1 LISKESIMAKSK
13 SYDPLAALRVVSDT
27 SAPSSEETPAPVTD
41 QSAAAPQSSLQL
53 VETDQGLGRTATKPS
68 IVAPLKP
75 APATGKET
83 SRPSFYFYPED
94 VSKMRSLIAY
104 VAGQHGI
111 RINDSLI
118 IRALLHLSQPGQ
130 PLIEAIENVKQ
141 MDRRRSAKRALS
153 ETHTI

>member
-1 LISKESIMAKSK
+1 MAKSK
-13 SYDPLAALRVVSDT
+13 SYDPLAALRVVSES
-27 SAPSSEETPAPVTD
+27 SAPSTEETPAPVAD
-41 QSAAAPQSSLQL
+41 QSDEPPESSLQL
-53 VETDQGLGRTATKPS
+53 VDADRGLGRTAAKPS

-75 APATGKET
+75 APATGRET

-118 IRALLHLSQPGQ
+118 IRALLLLSQPGQ
-130 PLIEAIENVKQ
+130 PLIEAVEKVKQ
-141 MDRRRSAKRALS
+141 MDRRRSAKRLLS

>member
-1 LISKESIMAKSK
+1 MAKTK
-13 SYDPLAALRVVSDT
+13 PYDPLAALRQVSAT
-27 SAPSSEETPAPVTD
+27 EAVAPSAEERREIQASVTD
-41 QSAAAPQSSLQL
+41 QTAEIPQPSLQL
-53 VETDQGLGRTATKPS
+53 IEANRENSRSLTKPS

-130 PLIEAIENVKQ
+130 PLIEAIERVKQ
-141 MDRRRSAKRALS
+141 MDRRRSAKRPLS

>member
-1 LISKESIMAKSK
+1 MAKPK
-13 SYDPLAALRVVSDT
+13 SYDPLAALRVVSET
-27 SAPSSEETPAPVTD
+27 SAPSSEEMSPPATD
-41 QSAAAPQSSLQL
+41 QSDVVPESSLQL
-53 VETDQGLGRTATKPS
+53 VDTDRGLGRVATKS
-68 IVAPLKP
+68 SMVAPLKP

-94 VSKMRSLIAY
+94 VSKMRSLVAY
-104 VAGQHGI
+104 IAGQHGI

-130 PLIEAIENVKQ
+130 PLIEAIGKVKQ
-141 MDRRRSAKRALS
+141 MDRRRSVKSLHS

>member
-1 LISKESIMAKSK
+1 MAKAK
-13 SYDPLAALRVVSDT
+13 PFDPLDALRQVSAAGIG
-27 SAPSSEETPAPVTD
+27 APAAEERQKIQASLADQAAETPEPPFQRIEAN
-41 QSAAAPQSSLQL
+41 L
-53 VETDQGLGRTATKPS
+53 EQGGLLTKPS

-75 APATGKET
+75 APTTGKET

-104 VAGQHGI
+104 VAGQHGL

-130 PLIEAIENVKQ
+130 PLIEAIERVKQ
-141 MDRRRSAKRALS
+141 MDRRRSAKRPLS
-153 ETHTI
+153 ETHTL

>member
-1 LISKESIMAKSK
+1 MAKSK
-13 SYDPLAALRVVSDT
+13 SYDPLAALRVVSET
-27 SAPSSEETPAPVTD
+27 SAPSPEEIPAPVTD
-41 QSAAAPQSSLQL
+41 QGDVIPESSLQL
-53 VETDQGLGRTATKPS
+53 VDADRGFARVATRSS

-94 VSKMRSLIAY
+94 VSKMRSLVAY
-104 VAGQHGI
+104 IAGQHGM

-130 PLIEAIENVKQ
+130 PLIEAIVKVKQ
-141 MDRRRSAKRALS
+141 MDRRRSVKSPRS

>member
-1 LISKESIMAKSK
+1 MAKSK
-13 SYDPLAALRVVSDT
+13 SYDPLAALRVVSET
-27 SAPSSEETPAPVTD
+27 SAPSSEEIPAPATV
-41 QSAAAPQSSLQL
+41 QSDVVPESYLQL
-53 VETDQGLGRTATKPS
+53 VDTDRGLGRVATKSS
-68 IVAPLKP
+68 IVAPMKP

-94 VSKMRSLIAY
+94 VSKMRSLVAY
-104 VAGQHGI
+104 IAGQHGI

-130 PLIEAIENVKQ
+130 PLIEAIGKVKQ
-141 MDRRRSAKRALS
+141 MDRRRSAKGPLS

>member
-1 LISKESIMAKSK
+1 MAKSK
-13 SYDPLAALRVVSDT
+13 SYDPLAALRVVSET
-27 SAPSSEETPAPVTD
+27 SAPSSEEVPAPATD
-41 QSAAAPQSSLQL
+41 QSDAVPESSLQL
-53 VETDQGLGRTATKPS
+53 VETGRVGRVATKPS

-75 APATGKET
+75 APATGKDT

-94 VSKMRSLIAY
+94 VSKMRSLVAY
-104 VAGQHGI
+104 IAGQHGI

-130 PLIEAIENVKQ
+130 PLIEAVEKVKQ
-141 MDRRRSAKRALS
+141 MDRRRSVKRPLS

>member
-1 LISKESIMAKSK
+1 MAKSK
-13 SYDPLAALRVVSDT
+13 SYDPLAALRVVSET
-27 SAPSSEETPAPVTD
+27 SAPSLEEIPAPVTEQGD
-41 QSAAAPQSSLQL
+41 VVPESSLQL
-53 VETDQGLGRTATKPS
+53 VDADRGLGRVATRSS

-75 APATGKET
+75 APASGKET

-94 VSKMRSLIAY
+94 VSKMRSLVAY
-104 VAGQHGI
+104 IAGQHGI

-130 PLIEAIENVKQ
+130 PLIEAIGKVKQ
-141 MDRRRSAKRALS
+141 MDRRRSAKSPRS

>member
-1 LISKESIMAKSK
+1 MAKSK
-13 SYDPLAALRVVSDT
+13 PYDPLAALRVISESTV
-27 SAPSSEETPAPVTD
+27 PSSEETSVSVAD
-41 QSAAAPQSSLQL
+41 RSAESPETSLQ
-53 VETDQGLGRTATKPS
+53 VVDAEREAGRSVTKPS
-68 IVAPLKP
+68 LVAPLKP
-75 APATGKET
+75 APATGRET

-130 PLIEAIENVKQ
+130 PLVEAIEKVKQ
-141 MDRRRSAKRALS
+141 MDRRRSTRRTLS

>member
-1 LISKESIMAKSK
+1 MAKSK
-13 SYDPLAALRVVSDT
+13 SYDPLAALRVVSET
-27 SAPSSEETPAPVTD
+27 SAPSPEEMPAPDTD
-41 QSAAAPQSSLQL
+41 QSDVVPESSL
-53 VETDQGLGRTATKPS
+53 VDTDRGSGRVATKS
-68 IVAPLKP
+68 LIVAPLKP

-94 VSKMRSLIAY
+94 VSKMRSLVAY
-104 VAGQHGI
+104 IAGQHGI

-130 PLIEAIENVKQ
+130 PLIEAIGKVKK
-141 MDRRRSAKRALS
+141 MDRRRSAKSPRS

>member
-1 LISKESIMAKSK
+1 MAKSK
-13 SYDPLAALRVVSDT
+13 SYDPLAALRVVSESST
-27 SAPSSEETPAPVTD
+27 PSTEETPAPIAD
-41 QSAAAPQSSLQL
+41 QSDAPPESSLQL
-53 VETDQGLGRTATKPS
+53 SGTGRGLGRTASKTT

-75 APATGKET
+75 APPTGNET

-130 PLIEAIENVKQ
+130 PLIEAIEKVKQ
-141 MDRRRSAKRALS
+141 MDRRRSAKRLLS
-153 ETHTI
+153 DTHTV

>member
-1 LISKESIMAKSK
+1 MAKSK
-13 SYDPLAALRVVSDT
+13 SYDPLAALRVVSET
-27 SAPSSEETPAPVTD
+27 SAPSPEEIPAPATD
-41 QSAAAPQSSLQL
+41 QGDVVPESSLQL
-53 VETDQGLGRTATKPS
+53 VDADRGLGRVATRSS

-75 APATGKET
+75 APANGKET

-94 VSKMRSLIAY
+94 VSKMRSLVAY
-104 VAGQHGI
+104 IAGQHGI

-130 PLIEAIENVKQ
+130 PLIEAIEKVKQ
-141 MDRRRSAKRALS
+141 MDRRRTAKSPRS